1 MTLLAL
7 GLVTLVAG
15 VLVVSLT
22 RGLTFYYDEWAF
34 VVGRQDNDFATLLRP
49 HNEHIVLLPL
59 LVFKGLFYATGLS
72 HYWPYLGLLI
82 GLHLLCGLLLFM
94 VVRRHAGDVWALV
107 AAIVLLF
114 LGPAWEVILWPFEI
128 SFLLP
133 VAAGLGALLL
143 VERGDLRGDLGASGL
158 LVLAFASGSIGVSVA
173 AGVAVLLLFD
183 ERRWARLVR
192 VLALPSALYA
202 LWLLRWGD
210 EIQVRGKVSAVHPL
224 DNVPDLPEFI
234 ADAVGSNLSAIVSL
248 DDSLGWVLAA
258 LLGVSL
264 LVAVARDPGGSA
276 WALAGLVMLLVYWG
290 LTGMFRPNSIPPESR
305 YLYAGTVF
313 LLLLL
318 AGLLRNVRPRGPGT
332 LAVTAAAVALAALN
346 VGELQEGADEIRP
359 YSEYLAPALGAMEL
373 ARDRVD
379 PAFTPAPVVAP
390 DVVAAGYFSAVDR
403 FGSPAAPVTSIATRA
418 EPVRRAGDA
427 VLQHALRLSF
437 ERVAMPGSPGPL
449 PAATSTDARVRTR
462 GRCLHVDTGASGS
475 VELRLGR
482 PGVFLRASGPAT
494 VRLRRFAADY
504 GPDDQTAGAPAFEH
518 STGAVFGL
526 SLKRA
531 FVLRLPAEAGVA
543 LPIPKDRLSLPWF
556 VRVAGAESFTACG
569 LPEGYAAD
577 RDRYLGALR
586 SGQAWLDRS
595 AASIVLPGLRIPVAP
610 GAASGAV
617 DEVLAYG
624 RVLIAKGWAAADG
637 RRRPADWLF
646 LFAADGR
653 LIASGP
659 PSLERPDLA
668 SRYGE
673 WTRRS
678 GFQLNA
684 SSERAGELARSALT
698 VVAVDG
704 GRGSVL
710 PGSGVEP

>member
-224 DNVPDLPEFI
+224 DNVRDLPEFI
-234 ADAVGSNLSAIVSL
+234 ADVAGSNLSAIVSL

-290 LTGMFRPNSIPPESR
+290 LTRMFRPNSTP
-305 YLYAGTVF
+305 
-313 LLLLL
+313 
-318 AGLLRNVRPRGPGT
+318 LRAATYMPGRCSCCCSSQGSWRRPSPGPRDARGDRRGGR
-332 LAVTAAAVALAALN
+332 ACRAQRRRA
-346 VGELQEGADEIRP
+346 QEGADEIRP

-379 PAFTPAPVVAP
+379 PASPPRRWSPRTWWPRAISRRSTVSAPPPHLSPPSPRARSRSGGWVTPCCSTR
-390 DVVAAGYFSAVDR
+390 SASASSGWR
-403 FGSPAAPVTSIATRA
+403 CPAAPDPCRRPRARTLGPHTRTM
-418 EPVRRAGDA
+418 PSRGYRC
-427 VLQHALRLSF
+427 
-437 ERVAMPGSPGPL
+437 ERIGQ
-449 PAATSTDARVRTR
+449 
-462 GRCLHVDTGASGS
+462 
-475 VELRLGR
+475 LRLGR

-518 STGAVFGL
+518 STGAAFGL